1 MSTLSMEEAEVPGVA
16 DDFSTLEERIQRVV
30 EVVKRE
36 RAARAEAE
44 EKAAR
49 LEKLLNAQ
57 TALQEQAQGQLRS
70 LEREREQ
77 VRQRV
82 ERLVK
87 QIEEIA
93 S

>member
-1 MSTLSMEEAEVPGVA
+1 MSTLSMEEVEVPAAV

-57 TALQEQAQGQLRS
+57 TALQEQAQGQLKS

>member
-1 MSTLSMEEAEVPGVA
+1 MSTLSMEEVEVPAVA